1 MRLASRSIARRRS
14 TGKSTFTRWTS
25 RPGLRV
31 FDKSRYGVMSPPG
44 SSAGRS
50 AKRSNSSAVIMAGFG
65 APFARATVLLFFAV
79 ARVTDRDEADRFF
92 MAICHRGSPQ
102 VLPDLS
108 NHEKARLVRRPSRK
122 FDAVRV

>member
-1 MRLASRSIARRRS
+1 
-14 TGKSTFTRWTS
+14 
-25 RPGLRV
+25 
-31 FDKSRYGVMSPPG
+31 MSPAG

-50 AKRSNSSAVIMAGFG
+50 AKRSNSSAVIMAGFV
-65 APFARATVLLFFAV
+65 APFARANVLLFFAV

-108 NHEKARLVRRPSRK
+108 RHEKARLVRRPSREC
-122 FDAVRV
+122 FALLAADFEASNSNCIWYRN